1 LQRHSINNSFIGLSF
16 LSFYFVVVALPEV
29 EFVAVVLLSVGKV

>member
-1 LQRHSINNSFIGLSF
+1 VLLFSVDNG
-16 LSFYFVVVALPEV
+16 SFYSVVVALPEV